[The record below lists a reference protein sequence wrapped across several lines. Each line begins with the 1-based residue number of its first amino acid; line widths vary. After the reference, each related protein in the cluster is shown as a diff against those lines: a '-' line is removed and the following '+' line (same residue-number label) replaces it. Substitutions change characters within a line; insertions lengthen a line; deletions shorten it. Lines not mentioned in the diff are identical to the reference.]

1 MLYIIGIG
9 LDCEKDITVKGLEAV
24 KQADYIYLESYTS
37 ILNKSVSE
45 LEKFYGKK
53 IIPANRDL
61 VESKTGEI
69 LAKAKK
75 ENVAF
80 LVIGDPFSATT
91 HIDLYLS
98 AKKSGIKT
106 KVINNASVLAAVGIT
121 GLQLYKFGK
130 TTSIP
135 FPQENFMPETPYD
148 ILKENLGINA
158 HTLLLLDLK
167 PSENKFMSI
176 SEGINYLWK
185 IELLKN
191 KKIFTQN
198 TFCIAC
204 SKLGSSNCIIK
215 AGKAKDIA
223 KEKLDPPVCL
233 IVPAQMH
240 FVEEESVKRFAVLS

>member
-1 MLYIIGIG
+1 MLYLIGIG
-9 LDCEKDITVKGLEAV
+9 LNDEKDITVKGLEAV
-24 KQADYIYLESYTS
+24 KQCNHIYLEVYTS
-37 ILNKSVSE
+37 ILNKSLSD

-53 IIPANRDL
+53 IISANREL
-61 VESKTGEI
+61 VESKTDEI
-69 LAKAKK
+69 LVKAKK

-98 AKKSGIKT
+98 AKKAGIKT
-106 KVINNASVLAAVGIT
+106 EVINNASVLTAIGIT

-135 FPQENFMPETPYD
+135 FQQDNFMPETPYD
-148 ILKENLGINA
+148 VLKENLSINA

-167 PSENKFMSI
+167 PSENKFLSVN
-176 SEGINYLWK
+176 EAINYLLK
-185 IELLKN
+185 IELLRNEKV
-191 KKIFTQN
+191 FSQN

-204 SKLGSSNCIIK
+204 SKIGSPEYNIK

-223 KEKLDPPVCL
+223 KEKLNPPICL
-233 IVPAQMH
+233 VVPSQMH
-240 FVEEESVKRFAVLS
+240 FVEEEAVKRFVV